1 MYLVFRDFPGFLRFY
16 FKYGLLE
23 IRYEQARIRWGFVTI
38 QCGTRGVSFR
48 MHAVN
53 PAINNCTR
61 IGRLA
66 VFFAGSGG
74 APLRRPARPS
84 DGSASSSP
92 FPDHVLTG
100 PCADHPPVALGTL
113 IREID
118 RTPASRAKARPSP
131 TDRPSGSVRRA
142 AVRRDPRVWVRFNIV
157 RTGIDG
163 SHPGPMGSPHGHCQ
177 AGLGNDGE
185 AFTRSHNFGPHPRG
199 CPSGDAP
206 LGMP

>member
-1 MYLVFRDFPGFLRFY
+1 MFCGSSYPGFGSGSMYLVSRDFPGFLRFY

-23 IRYEQARIRWGFVTI
+23 IRCEQARIRWGFVTR

-53 PAINNCTR
+53 PAINSCTR

-100 PCADHPPVALGTL
+100 PCAYRPPVALGTL

-118 RTPASRAKARPSP
+118 RTPASRAKARPVQPIGHLDLFGGRQSVGIP
-131 TDRPSGSVRRA
+131 ACGATQYCADRYR
-142 AVRRDPRVWVRFNIV
+142 W
-157 RTGIDG
+157 
-163 SHPGPMGSPHGHCQ
+163 
-177 AGLGNDGE
+177 L
-185 AFTRSHNFGPHPRG
+185 
-199 CPSGDAP
+199 
-206 LGMP
+206 